1 MLIFIA
7 VWTFVQLHE
16 QAEDRQVLRYV
27 YYFLARLLAESG
39 AQGVAP
45 GGGIP
50 TPNWDALADLN
61 LAGGTVVTRA
71 EVVPLIIA
79 QLTAE
84 ATNPDPAGIS
94 VPFLDQQECFLV
106 YNS

>member
-16 QAEDRQVLRYV
+16 QTEDRQVLRYV
-27 YYFLARLLAESG
+27 YYFLARLLVESG
-39 AQGVAP
+39 
-45 GGGIP
+45 
-50 TPNWDALADLN
+50 T
-61 LAGGTVVTRA
+61 
-71 EVVPLIIA
+71 

-84 ATNPDPAGIS
+84 ATNPNPAGIL
-94 VPFLDQQECFLV
+94 VPFLDQQECFLI

>member
-1 MLIFIA
+1 
-7 VWTFVQLHE
+7 
-16 QAEDRQVLRYV
+16 
-27 YYFLARLLAESG
+27 
-39 AQGVAP
+39 
-45 GGGIP
+45 
-50 TPNWDALADLN
+50 LADLN